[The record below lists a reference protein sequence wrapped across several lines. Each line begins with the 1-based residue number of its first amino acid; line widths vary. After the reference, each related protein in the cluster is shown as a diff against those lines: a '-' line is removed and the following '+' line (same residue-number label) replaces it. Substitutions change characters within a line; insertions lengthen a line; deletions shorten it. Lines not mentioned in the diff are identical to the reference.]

1 MPATASAEVYISEIA
16 WMGNSESA
24 NYEWIEFYSTEVT
37 SLEGWSL
44 TAVDGTP
51 DVSLSGEINGV
62 LLLERNEVALSS
74 PADILYAGALENSG
88 EILILTNADGV
99 EVDRVDGSSNWSS
112 VGGDNATKETA
123 QYTNGVWKTASPTP
137 GAVETI
143 KEEIVVEE
151 VTSSYTKPEL
161 VLDFPKEIRIVAGNE
176 AVFYAKIGDTDGTR
190 FDSATVVWNFGDGTR
205 IQGNN
210 IYHVYEYPG
219 TYIAKVTG
227 RYGREEVS
235 QRVVVTV
242 HESEISFSYIDQ
254 NVVRIEN
261 GDKEE
266 LDISRWRVVS
276 EENIFQF
283 PEETFIMGETSLM
296 LSHKV
301 AGFFFSKDA
310 KLTYSN
316 GEQVSK
322 IEEIKKEIVYV
333 PIGKEAEV
341 QEEEEVVS
349 IQPAAAVV
357 ADTGGSTI
365 SIWVYSWI
373 VLVLLVGGSIVYI
386 RRYG

>member
-1 MPATASAEVYISEIA
+1 VYISEIA

-24 NYEWIEFYSTEVT
+24 NYEWIELYSTEQT

-51 DVSLSGEINGV
+51 DISLGGEINGT
-62 LLLERNEVALSS
+62 LLLERNEASLSS
-74 PADILYAGALENSG
+74 IADILYAGALENSG
-88 EILILTNADGV
+88 EILILTNTDGV
-99 EVDRVDGSSNWSS
+99 EVDRVDGSSSWSS
-112 VGGDNATKETA
+112 IGGDNATKETA
-123 QYTNGVWKTASPTP
+123 QYASGSWKTGVATP
-137 GAVETI
+137 GTVETVT
-143 KEEIVVEE
+143 EEVVVEE
-151 VTSSYTKPEL
+151 ATSSYTKPEL
-161 VLDFPKEIRIVAGNE
+161 VLDIPKEIRIVAGNE
-176 AVFYAKIGDTDGTR
+176 SVFYAKVGDTDGTR

-242 HESEISFSYIDQ
+242 YESDISFSYIDQ

-261 GDKEE
+261 GDKGE

-316 GEQVSK
+316 GEEVSK
-322 IEEIKKEIVYV
+322 AKKVEREVVYV
-333 PIGKEAEV
+333 PASKEVEI
-341 QEEEEVVS
+341 QEKEEVVS